1 MGGTPAEI
9 PGICSCETDW
19 GHTISANSSVFKVYS
34 RAEMAGTEVKENV
47 TAYFTKQ
54 STDETVRFYFTPQK
68 TGRYDLICS
77 VNADICAT
85 NTKETVLDNLGFF

>member
-1 MGGTPAEI
+1 
-9 PGICSCETDW
+9 
-19 GHTISANSSVFKVYS
+19 
-34 RAEMAGTEVKENV
+34 MAGTEVKENV

-85 NTKETVLDNLGFF
+85 NTEGDGLDISGFF